1 MQYVLIFTFFMA
13 SGDTLIAEQE
23 AHKNWK
29 PLKSIEQC
37 QKIAKSQEARMKI
50 DIAKGNGLFV
60 DVKIDC
66 IRKKFRGKKR

>member
-1 MQYVLIFTFFMA
+1 MQYVLIFTFFLA
-13 SGDTLIAEQE
+13 SGDTIVAEQE
-23 AHKNWK
+23 AHKNWR

-37 QKIAKSQEARMKI
+37 VDIAKSQENRMKLSMSS
-50 DIAKGNGLFV
+50 KHGLFV